1 MAGKGRTQQHAG
13 SGFGG
18 RFGGPCY
25 IAGPQPAASRLMLR
39 DGAQVKWVGWA
50 HSENTWEPAGHLKDN
65 AAFEAF
71 LVAKA
76 TA

>member
-1 MAGKGRTQQHAG
+1 
-13 SGFGG
+13 
-18 RFGGPCY
+18 
-25 IAGPQPAASRLMLR
+25 MLR

-76 TA
+76 AA